1 MKIRIH
7 RDRQWLLL
15 APNVL
20 FALDI
25 ALTVIGQP
33 SGVWDGSGTS
43 PNEVN
48 PVAAILL
55 SVHPLVFVTAAVGY
69 AVAFSIAILVLPRWL
84 AVYCFL
90 GLTLAHAYGASS
102 WVSGA
107 LQLRGLP
114 AVDQSALYAIVATLS
129 LLGYLRAREKPQPDP
144 QADRKDATA

>member
-1 MKIRIH
+1 MKVHFH
-7 RDRQWLLL
+7 RDRRWLLL

-33 SGVWDGSGTS
+33 SGVWDESGTW
-43 PNEVN
+43 PDEAN

-55 SVHPLVFVTAAVGY
+55 SVHPFVFVAAAVGY
-69 AVAFSIAILVLPRWL
+69 AIAFSIAILVLPRWL
-84 AVYCFL
+84 AIYCFL

-102 WVSGA
+102 WIAGG

-114 AVDQSALYAIVATLS
+114 AMDQSALYAIVATLS
-129 LLGYLRAREKPQPDP
+129 LFGYLRAQEKLQSVS
-144 QADRKDATA
+144 QADGEDATT